1 MSAQLA
7 HYENG
12 SRMLSAAHSPAFS
25 VLYLSLETTKS
36 SIPYCSEP
44 HTDLTW
50 PSSRSSGGA
59 GATSSYSSATTSASA
74 PPRPGGVLL
83 SVAVPHL
90 RLSYIVSPAAT
101 LADSKSPTA
110 LRERSFPH
118 TRPVRRSPM
127 RSGRAESPTTA
138 SPPLIPT
145 SASPRS
151 CPNEVMS

>member
-36 SIPYCSEP
+36 HGSEP
-44 HTDLTW
+44 RTDLTW

-59 GATSSYSSATTSASA
+59 GATSPYSSATTSASA
-74 PPRPGGVLL
+74 PPHPGGVLL